1 MFIQPQELKTH
12 LYDYQVD
19 QITDADNSIVVSAIS
34 TAEAEVKSYLA
45 NRFDTDRIFSQS
57 GNNRHPL
64 IIEHVKVCACHHLL
78 HLANVDAIFDRYER
92 AYEQSI
98 AFLQKVADGALTP
111 DLPYRESTTGNPPGT
126 LQISSNPKFNHNF

>member
-19 QITDADNSIVVSAIS
+19 QITDGDTTIVDTAID
-34 TAEAEVKSYLA
+34 TAVAEVKSYLA
-45 NRFDTDRIFSQS
+45 NRFDVQAIFSQS
-57 GNNRHPL
+57 GNSRHPL

-78 HLANVDAIFDRYER
+78 HLANVDALYDRYDQ
-92 AYEQSI
+92 AYQRSI
-98 AFLQKVADGALTP
+98 EYLQKVADGALTP

-126 LQISSNPKFNHNF
+126 LQISSNPKFHHNF